1 MITLMRCILHLAR
14 SVHYTYIATV
24 VAGEKNY
31 VPERIRA
38 AGFTDLR

>member
-1 MITLMRCILHLAR
+1 MRCILLLVWSVRLSLQCAHIASKLA
-14 SVHYTYIATV
+14 
-24 VAGEKNY
+24 GGKNY